1 MSGKSPKIFV
11 VDDDP
16 TFRGA
21 VVKILDVSGY
31 RVVEESRMLRVIDSI
46 VREKPDLIMIDL
58 NIPQISGMEI
68 IKNLHGMGLAIP
80 ILVVS
85 GKISLDEFQ
94 NLREFGVLDFL
105 SKPVTAKSLLAKIE
119 SILKVDSGNNS
130 KRN

>member
-16 TFRGA
+16 AFRNA
-21 VVKILDVSGY
+21 VVKILGVSGY

-46 VREKPDLIMIDL
+46 VREKPDLILIDL

-68 IKNLHGMGLAIP
+68 IKNLRRMGLAIP
-80 ILVVS
+80 IMVVS
-85 GKISLDEFQ
+85 GRISLEEFQ

-105 SKPVTAKSLLAKIE
+105 SKPVTAKSLLDKVGN
-119 SILKVDSGNNS
+119 ILKAVVSGR
-130 KRN
+130 KLV